1 MENPLV
7 DAANKRLEESGNR
20 VKIRQRGKGWLY
32 LRAHL
37 PNKPGEPSGSSQRDI
52 AINLPFSVDALRQ
65 SERDAHILY
74 QRLIERTF
82 DWKDYGFTEADRLSM
97 PISQLLEEFK
107 AECLKRGK
115 IKPDTWE
122 NTWFYTLKKLLTTTP
137 LRESLVLAVVLSLE
151 PDSRAREV
159 TCQRL
164 QRLCDFAGLEM
175 DLSEYKGK
183 YEPKPRDIPSDELIT
198 EWRDRIP
205 NEAWR
210 WAYGVIATF
219 GLRPH
224 ELFTCKFPD
233 RSDPLTLHVDRR
245 TKTGHRVTHA
255 IHPEWARDWNL
266 AAVNMPQVSR
276 AGREA
281 GQAVCRAF
289 AADRYDIPFQPYDL
303 RHAWAVRA
311 SVTKGLPVSTA
322 AAMLGHSPVTHTKVY
337 HRWLSASTN
346 EAVYRR
352 LVLGEG

>member
-1 MENPLV
+1 MSKEQIE
-7 DAANKRLEESGNR
+7 AANERLKESGNR
-20 VKIRQRGKGWLY
+20 ITIRTRGNSWLY
-32 LRAHL
+32 LRGHL
-37 PNKPGEPSGSSQRDI
+37 PNKPGEPSGSSQQEI
-52 AINLPFSVDALRQ
+52 AMHLPFSVDALRRA
-65 SERDAHILY
+65 ERDAHLLN

-82 DWKDYGFTEADRLSM
+82 DWKDYGVTEADRLTM

-115 IKPDTWE
+115 IKPDTWD
-122 NTWFYTLKKLLTTTP
+122 NTWFYTLKKLP
-137 LRESLVLAVVLSLE
+137 AAASLRESLILAVVHSLE

-164 QRLCDFAGLEM
+164 QRLCEFAGLDV
-175 DLSEYKGK
+175 DLSEYKGN
-183 YEPKPRDIPSDELIT
+183 YEPTPRDIPSDELIV

-210 WAYGVIATF
+210 WVYGTIAAF

-224 ELFTCKFPD
+224 EIFTCHFPNPE
-233 RSDPLTLHVDRR
+233 DPLTLHVHHK
-245 TKTGHRVTHA
+245 TKTGFRVTHA
-255 IHPEWARDWNL
+255 IHPEWAKDWNL

-276 AGREA
+276 SGREA

-311 SVTKGLPVSTA
+311 SVTKGLPVSTS
-322 AAMLGHSPVTHTKVY
+322 AAMMGHSVATHTKVY
-337 HRWLSASTN
+337 HRWLSAKTN

>member
-1 MENPLV
+1 MGMTLEVVNERLKDALV
-7 DAANKRLEESGNR
+7 PVR
-20 VKIRQRGKGWLY
+20 VRQKGSYLY
-32 LRAHL
+32 LRGTF
-37 PNKPGEPSGSSQRDI
+37 PPKPGQGTKWKRYEVTIGAPASAYGLSR
-52 AINLPFSVDALRQ
+52 A
-65 SERDAHILY
+65 EREAHILA
-74 QRLIERTF
+74 QRLADGSF
-82 DWKDYGFTEADRLSM
+82 NWKDYGYGEDDRLSM
-97 PISQLLEEFK
+97 PVSELLEEFK
-107 AECLKRGK
+107 ADCLRQGK
-115 IKPDTWE
+115 IKPDTWD
-122 NTWFYTLKKLLTTTP
+122 NTWFYTLKKLPPASP
-137 LRESLVLAVVLSLE
+137 LRESLVLAVVHSLE

-164 QRLCDFAGLEM
+164 QRLCEFAGLDI
-175 DLSEYKGK
+175 DLKPYQGN
-183 YEPKPRDIPSDELIT
+183 YEPTPRDIPSDELIV

-210 WAYGVIATF
+210 WAYGVIAAF

-224 ELFTCKFPD
+224 ELFTCKFPNPK
-233 RSDPLTLHVDRR
+233 DPLTLHVHHK
-245 TKTGHRVTHA
+245 TKTGFRVTHA
-255 IHPEWARDWNL
+255 IHPEWAQDWGL

-276 AGREA
+276 SGREA
-281 GQAVCRAF
+281 GQALCRQF

-322 AAMLGHSPVTHTKVY
+322 AAMMGHSVTTHTKVY